1 MTGILI
7 SHISEESEL
16 AKKLKDWIETTFAG
30 QCDVFV
36 SSDSEDIPPG
46 AKWLEKI
53 DGAMASARV
62 LILIASPTS
71 TARPWINFE
80 AGCGW
85 IKKIPIIPVCH
96 SGQRRGSLPRPL
108 SDFQA
113 LEVESAEFSKDLI
126 EGLAKHLS
134 ITKVPRINYGEMNS
148 ELLEAASSIPE
159 PVASSST
166 PAPAGQGEISS
177 EQVQI
182 LEFMSKQSSD
192 GMVAGYLAA
201 QFKVSPE
208 KMKYHLEVLRERT
221 LVDGV
226 GYVDGSAL
234 YSLSQKGRAYL
245 VSKGL
250 L

>member
-53 DGAMASARV
+53 GGAMASARV

-71 TARPWINFE
+71 IARPWINFE

-85 IKKIPIIPVCH
+85 IKNIPIIPVCH

-148 ELLEAASSIPE
+148 ELLEAASSIVQ
-159 PVASSST
+159 PVSGGST
-166 PAPAGQGEISS
+166 PATAAQEAISS
-177 EQVQI
+177 EQLEI
-182 LEFMSKQSSD
+182 LRLLSQSGSD
-192 GMVAGYLAA
+192 RVDAEELASY
-201 QFKVSPE
+201 FKRNFQ
-208 KMKYHLEVLRERT
+208 KIQYDLGVLDD
-221 LVDGV
+221 LDFVDAIMHV
-226 GYVDGSAL
+226 GGDARYF
-234 YSLSQKGRAYL
+234 LSQKGRAFL